1 MSIVSSA
8 EIVTKAW
15 KEGYAV
21 AAINCQGGNYD
32 IVRAIMETAAEE
44 RAPVILMAYAA
55 NTAYYGLGWLPKLVS
70 TLEGDFDIPVAVH
83 LDHGQNVELVKRG
96 TELGYSSVMID
107 FSTKPLAENIEAT
120 KAVLS
125 AAHPKGI
132 SVEAELGELLR
143 NEGDV
148 ALRAAENLVDPEDV
162 RQFLEQTP
170 VDMLAV
176 GIGNA
181 HGFYKGEPNIRID
194 LLERVREVAGDTP
207 LVLHGST
214 GIPEATVK
222 SCIKNGMAKINFGTV
237 VRVKFVEYLKEGLG
251 GAVEH
256 KGHAWRVC
264 QYAEQKIKQEI
275 RGIIR
280 LTGSSGAV

>member
-148 ALRAAENLVDPEDV
+148 ALRAENLVDPEDV

-237 VRVKFVEYLKEGLG
+237 VRVKFVEYLKEGFG